1 VGEASNLLF
10 VTHLYK
16 DDQAFGQLIK
26 SLRSFYPHSQILA
39 IGDGVPVPRIS
50 GIDAFEGER
59 LKHLA
64 GTHWTQRWMQMAID
78 AGVDRVI
85 KFDADARM
93 WRPFQAFPMGDIA
106 GTITYQNR
114 QGLPIVRG
122 GCVYYPIETI
132 QQILDSGFL
141 EDETYKH
148 SRYRYYRYRDFA
160 FPWEERSET
169 LIHCE
174 DSVLGHVAK
183 RLQLKLVDWDEVRIE
198 WRDPIPAGDYAVTHP
213 VRD

>member
-1 VGEASNLLF
+1 MGEVNLLF
-10 VTHLYK
+10 VAHLYK
-16 DDQAFGQLIK
+16 DDLAFEQLIR
-26 SLRSFYPHSQILA
+26 SLRSFYPRVPILA
-39 IGDGVPVPRIS
+39 IGDGVPVPQIN
-50 GIDAFEGER
+50 GIQTFEGER

-64 GTHWTQRWMQMAID
+64 GTYWTQRWMQMAID
-78 AGVDRVI
+78 SGASHIV

-93 WRPFQAFPMGDIA
+93 WRAFQSFPKGDIA

-122 GCVYYPIETI
+122 GCVFFPIETI
-132 QQILDSGFL
+132 RRILDSGFL

-160 FPWEERSET
+160 FPWEERDST

-183 RLQLKLVDWDEVRIE
+183 RLRLTLSDWDDVRIE
-198 WRDPIPAGDYAVTHP
+198 WRDPIPSGNFAVTHP